1 MTLYTPPTLS
11 HDFIMAYLAAA
22 YGVIWLVVFILV
34 FSMRRRQ
41 EKVVEQLE
49 MLEEMIKERQ

>member
-1 MTLYTPPTLS
+1 
-11 HDFIMAYLAAA
+11 MAYLAAA

-41 EKVVEQLE
+41 EKVVGDLE
-49 MLEEMIKERQ
+49 MLEEMINERQ

>member
-1 MTLYTPPTLS
+1 
-11 HDFIMAYLAAA
+11 MAYLAAA

-41 EKVVEQLE
+41 EKVAGDLE
-49 MLEEMIKERQ
+49 MLEEMINERQ

>member
-1 MTLYTPPTLS
+1 
-11 HDFIMAYLAAA
+11 MAYLAAA

>member
-1 MTLYTPPTLS
+1 MT
-11 HDFIMAYLAAA
+11 YLAAA

-49 MLEEMIKERQ
+49 TLEEIINEKQ

>member
-1 MTLYTPPTLS
+1 
-11 HDFIMAYLAAA
+11 MAYLAAA

-34 FSMRRRQ
+34 FNMRRRQ

-49 MLEEMIKERQ
+49 MLEEMIKDRE

>member
-1 MTLYTPPTLS
+1 MNGYTLTHKHT
-11 HDFIMAYLAAA
+11 FIMAYLAAA

-34 FSMRRRQ
+34 FNMHRRQ

-49 MLEEMIKERQ
+49 MLEEMIKDRE